1 MTGVRSGEPKG
12 CTTGVIHIPGG
23 ILFFKNRDLSSQYLT
38 NRMTVWQ
45 STPDLHVLKGANLK
59 TGELEGI
66 AIGVNRHGIC
76 VANTHVVSTTDMTY
90 DLLCEE
96 LVHRA
101 GTRDDVLSIV
111 EGFMAQHTVQ
121 GGKILVAS
129 PEWTLLVEVL
139 GDVFRIQNIEGSF
152 VMTNGFSLIS
162 HEVER
167 PEVHRQ
173 SSLIRHQVAWDM
185 MQTISTIGA
194 LKGMLRSHLP
204 KKGPFSICN
213 HGLEGFG
220 TETSHII
227 EVRDGYV
234 GWSHLTGFPCEND
247 YQTVRLFQE

>member
-1 MTGVRSGEPKG
+1 MAGTHPEEPRG
-12 CTTGVIHIPGG
+12 CTVGLVQIPGG
-23 ILFFKNRDLSSQYLT
+23 ILFFKNRDLAGRYLT
-38 NRMTVWQ
+38 NRMTIWQ
-45 STPDLHVLKGANLK
+45 STPELHVLKGANLK

-76 VANTHVVSTTDMTY
+76 VANTHVVSTPEVTY

-96 LVHRA
+96 LVRRA
-101 GTRDDVLSIV
+101 RTRDDVSSII
-111 EGFMAQHTVQ
+111 EGFMEQHTVQ

-139 GDVFRIQNIEGSF
+139 GDLFRIQDIEGSF
-152 VMTNGFSLIS
+152 VMTNDFSLIS

-167 PEVHRQ
+167 QEVHRQ
-173 SSLIRHQVAWDM
+173 SSLIRHEVAWDM
-185 MQTISTIGA
+185 MQTISGIGA

-213 HGLEGFG
+213 HGLDGFG

-227 EVRDGYV
+227 EVRGGYV
-234 GWSHLTGFPCEND
+234 GWSHLAGFPCEND